1 MTEDE
6 LLQGITQALTLAGWR
21 WTHIINSRGVT
32 MGDPGLPD
40 IIAVHP
46 NRPGR
51 VLCWELKGQNSR
63 GDNGRPTYDQV
74 AWIAGLDASA
84 GVDARFIYPA
94 DYDQALRDIIYPPVV
109 DISRPKPEP
118 SRSVTEAEL
127 MRGHGL
133 EP

>member
-74 AWIAGLDASA
+74 WTRAPASMLDSSIRPTTTRRSA
-84 GVDARFIYPA
+84 TSSIRRSSTSADRSPNRPA
-94 DYDQALRDIIYPPVV
+94 P
-109 DISRPKPEP
+109 
-118 SRSVTEAEL
+118 
-127 MRGHGL
+127 
-133 EP
+133 